1 MHDCLKFIRNDDA
14 MTNLYATIAQA
25 QYKGKKS
32 FITILFL
39 LLIFLQISLWTD
51 EDTFRH
57 WSDMR
62 ERNTQLATENLQ
74 MRTVNIQL
82 THEIAALK
90 SGNDMV
96 EALAREELDMI
107 KDDELFFRF
116 VNRAHITDDN
126 GT

>member
-1 MHDCLKFIRNDDA
+1 

-62 ERNTQLATENLQ
+62 ERNTQMAAENLQ

-82 THEIAALK
+82 ANEIAALK